1 MSNFQV
7 CFNAIFPIMLIMALG
22 YLARCSG
29 VIGAHEVQKMNSAAF
44 KFMMPL
50 MLYYNIYKS
59 DLTGALDPKLLLF
72 AIISF
77 FVVFFSCVFLAK
89 NIKCPQ
95 EQRGVIAQGLYRSNF
110 VIIGIPLAQN
120 LLPEGADIG
129 SVVVLVAVIVPL
141 FNVVSVIVLESFSGR
156 APSAKKLVKDIITN
170 PLILG
175 TLAGVITVLLGIKL
189 PEFITSTLKQIASAT
204 SPLLLFLLGAYFSF
218 DGLNKCLKTAV
229 LVSIGR
235 LIIVPGIVLAA
246 AIACGFRGAAI
257 AGLLGAF
264 GSANAISS
272 FAMTQQLGG
281 DAELAGN
288 IIILTSAGCIFTL
301 FMWSMLLK
309 HLALI

>member
-29 VIGAHEVQKMNSAAF
+29 VIGANEVQKMNGAAF
-44 KFMMPL
+44 KFMMPF

-59 DLTGALDPKLLLF
+59 DLTGAFDPMLLLF
-72 AIISF
+72 AIICF
-77 FVVFFSCVFLAK
+77 FVIFFSCVFIAK
-89 NIKCPQ
+89 KIHCPQ

-120 LLPEGADIG
+120 LLPEGTDIG

-141 FNVVSVIVLESFSGR
+141 FNMVSVIVLEMFSGKS
-156 APSAKKLVKDIITN
+156 PNAKKLAKDIITN

-175 TLAGVITVLLGIKL
+175 TLTGVITVLLGIKL
-189 PEFITSTLKQIASAT
+189 PEFITSTLKQIAAAT
-204 SPLLLFLLGAYFSF
+204 SPLLLFLLGAFFSF
-218 DGLNKCLKTAV
+218 DGLHKCLKPTI
-229 LVSIGR
+229 LVTIGR

-246 AIACGFRGAAI
+246 AIACGFRGVAL

-264 GSANAISS
+264 GSANAIAS

-288 IIILTSAGCIFTL
+288 IIVLTSAGCIVTL
-301 FMWSMLLK
+301 FLWSMLLK
-309 HLALI
+309 TFGLI

>member
-1 MSNFQV
+1 
-7 CFNAIFPIMLIMALG
+7 MLIMALG

-29 VIGAHEVQKMNSAAF
+29 VIGANEVQKMNGAAF
-44 KFMMPL
+44 KFMMPF

-59 DLTGALDPKLLLF
+59 DLTGAFDPMLLLF
-72 AIISF
+72 AIICF
-77 FVVFFSCVFLAK
+77 FVIFFSCVFIAK
-89 NIKCPQ
+89 KIHCPQ

-120 LLPEGADIG
+120 LLPEGTDIG

-141 FNVVSVIVLESFSGR
+141 FNMVSVIVLEMFSGKS
-156 APSAKKLVKDIITN
+156 PNVKKLAKDIITN

-189 PEFITSTLKQIASAT
+189 PEFITSTLKQIAAAT
-204 SPLLLFLLGAYFSF
+204 SPLLLFLLGAFFSF
-218 DGLNKCLKTAV
+218 DGLHKCLKPTI
-229 LVSIGR
+229 LVTIGR

-246 AIACGFRGAAI
+246 AIACGFRGVAL

-264 GSANAISS
+264 GSANAIAS

-288 IIILTSAGCIFTL
+288 IIVLTSAGCIVTL
-301 FMWSMLLK
+301 FLWSMLLK
-309 HLALI
+309 TFGLI

>member
-1 MSNFQV
+1 
-7 CFNAIFPIMLIMALG
+7 MLIMALG

-29 VIGAHEVQKMNSAAF
+29 VIGANEVQKMNGAAF
-44 KFMMPL
+44 KFMMPF

-59 DLTGALDPKLLLF
+59 DLTGAFDPMLLLF
-72 AIISF
+72 AIICF
-77 FVVFFSCVFLAK
+77 FVIFFSCVFLAK
-89 NIKCPQ
+89 KIHCPQ

-120 LLPEGADIG
+120 LLPEGTDIG

-141 FNVVSVIVLESFSGR
+141 FNMVSVIVLEMFSGKS
-156 APSAKKLVKDIITN
+156 PNAKKLAKDIITN

-189 PEFITSTLKQIASAT
+189 PEFITSTLKQIAAAT
-204 SPLLLFLLGAYFSF
+204 SPLLLFLLGAFFSF
-218 DGLNKCLKTAV
+218 DGLHKCLKPTI
-229 LVSIGR
+229 LVTIGR

-246 AIACGFRGAAI
+246 AIACGFRGVAL

-264 GSANAISS
+264 GSANAIAS

-288 IIILTSAGCIFTL
+288 IIVLTSAGCIVTL
-301 FMWSMLLK
+301 FLWSMLLK
-309 HLALI
+309 TFGLI

>member
-1 MSNFQV
+1 
-7 CFNAIFPIMLIMALG
+7 MLIMALG

-29 VIGAHEVQKMNSAAF
+29 VIGANEVQKMNGAAF
-44 KFMMPL
+44 KFMMPF

-59 DLTGALDPKLLLF
+59 DLTGAFDPMLLLF
-72 AIISF
+72 AIICF
-77 FVVFFSCVFLAK
+77 FVIFFSCVFLAK
-89 NIKCPQ
+89 KIHCPQ

-120 LLPEGADIG
+120 LLPEGTDIG

-141 FNVVSVIVLESFSGR
+141 FNMVSVIVLEMFSGKS
-156 APSAKKLVKDIITN
+156 PNVKKLAKDIITN

-189 PEFITSTLKQIASAT
+189 PEFITSTLKQIAAAT
-204 SPLLLFLLGAYFSF
+204 SPLLLFLLGAFFSF
-218 DGLNKCLKTAV
+218 DGLHKCLKPTI
-229 LVSIGR
+229 LVTIGR

-246 AIACGFRGAAI
+246 AIACGFRGVAL

-264 GSANAISS
+264 GSANAIAS

-288 IIILTSAGCIFTL
+288 IIVLTSAGCIVTL
-301 FMWSMLLK
+301 FLWSMLLK
-309 HLALI
+309 TFGLI

>member
-1 MSNFQV
+1 
-7 CFNAIFPIMLIMALG
+7 MLIMALG

-29 VIGAHEVQKMNSAAF
+29 VIGANEVQKMNGAAF
-44 KFMMPL
+44 KFMMPF

-59 DLTGALDPKLLLF
+59 DLTGAFDPMLLLF
-72 AIISF
+72 AIICF
-77 FVVFFSCVFLAK
+77 FVIFFSCVFIAK
-89 NIKCPQ
+89 KIHCPQ

-120 LLPEGADIG
+120 LLPEGTDIG

-141 FNVVSVIVLESFSGR
+141 FNMVSVIVLEMFSGKS
-156 APSAKKLVKDIITN
+156 PNAKKLAKDIITN

-189 PEFITSTLKQIASAT
+189 PEFITSTLKQIAAAT
-204 SPLLLFLLGAYFSF
+204 SPLLLFLLGAFFSF
-218 DGLNKCLKTAV
+218 DGLHKCLKPTI
-229 LVSIGR
+229 LVTIGR

-246 AIACGFRGAAI
+246 AIACGFRGVAL

-264 GSANAISS
+264 GSANAIAS

-288 IIILTSAGCIFTL
+288 IIVLTSAGCIVTL
-301 FMWSMLLK
+301 FLWSMLLK
-309 HLALI
+309 TFGLI

>member
-1 MSNFQV
+1 
-7 CFNAIFPIMLIMALG
+7 MLIMALG

-29 VIGAHEVQKMNSAAF
+29 VIGANEVQKMNGAAF
-44 KFMMPL
+44 KFMMPF

-59 DLTGALDPKLLLF
+59 DLTGAFDPMLLLF
-72 AIISF
+72 AIICF
-77 FVVFFSCVFLAK
+77 FVIFFSCVFIAK
-89 NIKCPQ
+89 KIHCPQ

-120 LLPEGADIG
+120 LLPEGTDIG

-141 FNVVSVIVLESFSGR
+141 FNMVSVIVLEVFSGKS
-156 APSAKKLVKDIITN
+156 PNAKKLAKDIITN

-189 PEFITSTLKQIASAT
+189 PEFITSTLKQIAATT
-204 SPLLLFLLGAYFSF
+204 SPLLLFLLGAFFSF
-218 DGLNKCLKTAV
+218 DGLHKCLKPTI
-229 LVSIGR
+229 LVTIGR

-246 AIACGFRGAAI
+246 AIACGFRGVAL

-264 GSANAISS
+264 GSANAIAS

-288 IIILTSAGCIFTL
+288 IIVLTSAGCIVTL
-301 FMWSMLLK
+301 FLWSMLLK
-309 HLALI
+309 TFGLI

>member
-1 MSNFQV
+1 
-7 CFNAIFPIMLIMALG
+7 MLIMALG

-29 VIGAHEVQKMNSAAF
+29 VIGANEVQKMNGAAF
-44 KFMMPL
+44 KFMMPF

-59 DLTGALDPKLLLF
+59 DLTGAFDPMLLLF
-72 AIISF
+72 AIICF
-77 FVVFFSCVFLAK
+77 FVIFFSCVFLAK
-89 NIKCPQ
+89 KIHCPQ

-120 LLPEGADIG
+120 LLPEGTDIG

-141 FNVVSVIVLESFSGR
+141 FNMVSVIVLEMFSGKS
-156 APSAKKLVKDIITN
+156 PNAKKLAKDIITN

-175 TLAGVITVLLGIKL
+175 TLTGVITVLLGIKL
-189 PEFITSTLKQIASAT
+189 PEFITSTLKQIAAAT
-204 SPLLLFLLGAYFSF
+204 SPLLLFLLGAFFSF
-218 DGLNKCLKTAV
+218 DGLHKCLKPTI
-229 LVSIGR
+229 LVTIGR

-246 AIACGFRGAAI
+246 AIACGFRGVAL

-264 GSANAISS
+264 GSANAIAS

-288 IIILTSAGCIFTL
+288 IIVLTSAGCIVTL
-301 FMWSMLLK
+301 FLWSMLLK
-309 HLALI
+309 TFGLI

>member
-1 MSNFQV
+1 
-7 CFNAIFPIMLIMALG
+7 MLIMALG

-29 VIGAHEVQKMNSAAF
+29 VIGANEVQKMNGAAF
-44 KFMMPL
+44 KFMMPF

-59 DLTGALDPKLLLF
+59 DLTGAFDPMLLLF
-72 AIISF
+72 AIICF
-77 FVVFFSCVFLAK
+77 FVIFFSCVFIAK
-89 NIKCPQ
+89 KIHCPQ

-120 LLPEGADIG
+120 LLPEGTDIG

-141 FNVVSVIVLESFSGR
+141 FNMVSVIVLEMFSGKS
-156 APSAKKLVKDIITN
+156 PNAKKLAKDIITN

-175 TLAGVITVLLGIKL
+175 TLTGVITVLLGIKL
-189 PEFITSTLKQIASAT
+189 PEFITSTLKQIAAAT
-204 SPLLLFLLGAYFSF
+204 SPLLLFLLGAFFSF
-218 DGLNKCLKTAV
+218 DGLHKCLKPTI
-229 LVSIGR
+229 LVTIGR

-246 AIACGFRGAAI
+246 AIACGFRGVAL

-264 GSANAISS
+264 GSANAIAS

-288 IIILTSAGCIFTL
+288 IIVLTSAGCIVTL
-301 FMWSMLLK
+301 FLWSMLLK
-309 HLALI
+309 TFGLI